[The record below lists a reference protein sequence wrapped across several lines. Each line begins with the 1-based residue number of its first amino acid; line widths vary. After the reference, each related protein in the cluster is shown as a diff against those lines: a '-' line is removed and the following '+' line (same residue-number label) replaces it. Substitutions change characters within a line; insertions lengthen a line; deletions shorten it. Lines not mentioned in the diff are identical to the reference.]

1 MTANLE
7 VTFLGTGASWP
18 TAERGSSAIAVKRGA
33 EILLWDCGEGT
44 QRQIQK
50 SGLSYQQITQI
61 WLSHY
66 HGDHCYGVPGLLKT
80 MAINERDRPLWVY
93 GPPGL
98 LKMVEAWR
106 MLRGWPKEFPIHV
119 QEVQP
124 GDVIQ
129 REGYAV
135 HVYAGDHGIQNLAF
149 ALQEPSRAGFFD
161 KPKALSLG
169 IPEGP
174 LFGKLQRGETVTT
187 RDGRTFTPEQVLGP
201 ARPGRRVAYS
211 GDTQPCLGVMEAAL
225 GADLFICEA
234 TFTHDLVEKAR
245 EVRHMTAREAA
256 GIALKARSHEL
267 VLTHISPR
275 HRDSSP
281 VLEEAK
287 AIFPNVTVADDFTHV
302 VVEVRN
308 QAESAQKPAEPVQK
322 PMAETAPVSAAAK
335 PATPRKRK
343 TLEAGA

>member
-1 MTANLE
+1 MSVPRPLSRATVRRPGVTSNLS

-44 QRQIQK
+44 QRQLQK

-61 WLSHY
+61 WLTHY

-80 MAINERDRPLWVY
+80 MALNERDRPLWLY

-98 LKMVEAWR
+98 TRMIDAWR
-106 MLRGWPKEFPIHV
+106 ALRGWPKEFPIHV
-119 QEVQP
+119 TELQP
-124 GDVIQ
+124 GQVVAK
-129 REGYAV
+129 EGYEV
-135 HVYAGDHGIQNLAF
+135 RVYAGDHGIQNLCY
-149 ALQEPSRAGFFD
+149 ALQEPDRPGFFD

-169 IPEGP
+169 VPEGP

-201 ARPGRRVAYS
+201 ARPGRRVAFS

-234 TFTHDLVEKAR
+234 TYTQDMVDKAR
-245 EVRHMTAREAA
+245 ENRHMTAGEAA
-256 GIALKARSHEL
+256 AIAAKAKVRKL
-267 VLTHISPR
+267 LLTHVSPR
-275 HRDSSP
+275 YKDARP
-281 VLEEAK
+281 VLDEAK
-287 AIFPNVTVADDFTHV
+287 AVFPDVEVVDDFTS
-302 VVEVRN
+302 VEVGVR
-308 QAESAQKPAEPVQK
+308 
-322 PMAETAPVSAAAK
+322 T
-335 PATPRKRK
+335 
-343 TLEAGA
+343 